1 MLRFMTASDQL
12 QSYED
17 LFPAYCLL
25 FRASTDSI
33 MSILS
38 YLSMTNI
45 CRLDAVV
52 TNTSSRII
60 WLSVSRGTN
69 HRTINN
75 HKHSHGSKRWLV
87 EWGISPEYLETNDTR
102 LIPEEKDRGTL
113 LGLDISSPRNISLR
127 RYKIGDE
134 VVLSIAHGSPNL
146 EEIKLTACYDITDAC
161 MIALG
166 KCCQLIFIDIERCN
180 NI

>member
-1 MLRFMTASDQL
+1 MILRSQIL
-12 QSYED
+12 H
-17 LFPAYCLL
+17 
-25 FRASTDSI
+25 RA
-33 MSILS
+33 L
-38 YLSMTNI
+38 
-45 CRLDAVV
+45 
-52 TNTSSRII
+52 
-60 WLSVSRGTN
+60 RGTN